1 LADPGLI
8 RVFEV
13 WRDSA
18 ALDAHFQTL
27 HMAEWCAH
35 WPNFGVSDRRLFAY
49 ENASQRPL

>member
-1 LADPGLI
+1 MADPGLI

-18 ALDAHFQTL
+18 ALDTHFQTL